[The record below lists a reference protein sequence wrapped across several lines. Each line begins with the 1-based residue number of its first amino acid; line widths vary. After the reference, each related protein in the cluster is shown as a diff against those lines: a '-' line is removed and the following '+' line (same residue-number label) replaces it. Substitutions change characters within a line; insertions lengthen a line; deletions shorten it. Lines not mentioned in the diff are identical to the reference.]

1 MLTPEMN
8 GSGDMTGAAAIPS
21 NPFKI
26 PAHNDVFKLREE
38 ERRLAHSKRQKER
51 RKLVH
56 EKHTKTTRIN
66 HQTARTRRVVL
77 LCDSLEHFG
86 DTQMTLDQCE
96 ASRFSGA
103 TEGKDD
109 TQSSKSSKEK
119 YTGRPLK
126 KKKQKQKQPANQRR
140 GKKAFVAVVAAGE
153 GHSSANET
161 TVGGDSGGGSGGGG
175 GVDVREGGGR
185 V

>member
-1 MLTPEMN
+1 MCQSEAGGHEGVPDPHGPCLKRGADPTTN
-8 GSGDMTGAAAIPS
+8 VRYVDDARSLIRSGA
-21 NPFKI
+21 
-26 PAHNDVFKLREE
+26 LR
-38 ERRLAHSKRQKER
+38 
-51 RKLVH
+51 VVVPPVW
-56 EKHTKTTRIN
+56 
-66 HQTARTRRVVL
+66 RTRRVVL

-161 TVGGDSGGGSGGGG
+161 TVGGDSGG
-175 GVDVREGGGR
+175 
-185 V
+185 